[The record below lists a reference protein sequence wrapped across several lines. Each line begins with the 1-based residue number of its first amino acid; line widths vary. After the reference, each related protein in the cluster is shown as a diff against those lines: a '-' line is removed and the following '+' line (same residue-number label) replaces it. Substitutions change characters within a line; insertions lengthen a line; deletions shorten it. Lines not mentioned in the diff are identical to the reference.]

1 MKIDTGTNKNYV
13 TSFVNLIEVSD
24 KWNKDAG
31 LKITRTMFSE
41 GYAMYAFSLAHS
53 DLGEACLNLVC
64 HGSVRLEVKFATDTT
79 ETLNCL
85 AYAEFP
91 ALIEID
97 QSRDIKYTRV

>member
-1 MKIDTGTNKNYV
+1 
-13 TSFVNLIEVSD
+13 
-24 KWNKDAG
+24 
-31 LKITRTMFSE
+31 
-41 GYAMYAFSLAHS
+41 MYAFSLAPS
-53 DLGEACLNLVC
+53 DLGEEYLNLVRQ
-64 HGSVRLEVKFATDTT
+64 GSVRLEIKFTANTT